1 MTVKIPASL
10 IPLIRYHVD
19 MENGIF
25 ERTSLNDI
33 KPIQIKYTSSVKD
46 EARNNLFTPDKVL
59 KKYIDD
65 HKDADNQTVYFPAN
79 KWSGGE
85 LGDVVAEFEPAD
97 TNSYYYFQKNHAYLH
112 GQGMHPARDGKA
124 AGQRRLLLQGRVCG
138 DGRKRQAEGRLCRCG
153 V

>member
-33 KPIQIKYTSSVKD
+33 EPIQIKYTSSVKD

-65 HKDADNQTVYFPAN
+65 HKDADNQTVYFRPT
-79 KWSGGE
+79 SGRAASWAM
-85 LGDVVAEFEPAD
+85 LSPSLEPAD
-97 TNSYYYFQKNHAYLH
+97 TNSYYYFQKSRLSTRTRNA
-112 GQGMHPARDGKA
+112 PSAR
-124 AGQRRLLLQGRVCG
+124 R
-138 DGRKRQAEGRLCRCG
+138 
-153 V
+153 